1 LWKILPL
8 QLSGESLP
16 AAAASVFP
24 QVRRAGFAE
33 LSYLSLQHVKA
44 LTSMAVLSLT
54 VPAWQPCAV
63 GVVVAEL
70 QRPS

>member
-33 LSYLSLQHVKA
+33 LSYLSLQHTKA
-44 LTSMAVLSLT
+44 LTSMAVLSLI
-54 VPAWQPCAV
+54 VSAWQPCAV
-63 GVVVAEL
+63 DVVIPEL
-70 QRPS
+70 RRLS